1 MFAVLVLG
9 LLLTLAVAIVGWF
22 RPLPAKPPSAP
33 VYSSQQIADAKAKV
47 CAEYQ
52 KVHSAID
59 VYKRQEVLAGV
70 GAGCVE
76 DSGVFEDCRVA
87 VGPA

>member
-1 MFAVLVLG
+1 MEFH
-9 LLLTLAVAIVGWF
+9 T
-22 RPLPAKPPSAP
+22 
-33 VYSSQQIADAKAKV
+33 SQRRTQAG
-47 CAEYQ
+47 
-52 KVHSAID
+52 VHTGTEA
-59 VYKRQEVLAGV
+59 EVLAGV